1 MTRIF
6 LLLVGF
12 IMLTIGITFI
22 ILYLNILSYENN
34 SINFVNYICSRVEC
48 YSSIIGLIII
58 NLTLFLK
65 GDYKH
70 GIYL

>member
-34 SINFVNYICSRVEC
+34 SINFVKYICSRVEC
-48 YSSIIGLIII
+48 YSAIIGLIII